1 MEIDVSYR
9 IVKTL
14 IDDMMGRY
22 RVDAVIGGV
31 PDDRDGINIQVDMY
45 EQWRHLVSKEL
56 VKNGLLREEYPRK
69 TLKEIE
75 TMSFKDILD
84 LRELYLRGKGYRD
97 EAEDK

>member
-1 MEIDVSYR
+1 MDIDVSYR

-45 EQWRHLVSKEL
+45 EHWRYLISKEL
-56 VKNGLLREEYPRK
+56 VKNGLLQEEYTRK
-69 TLKEIE
+69 PLKEIE
-75 TMSFKDILD
+75 NMSFKDILD
-84 LRELYLRGKGYRD
+84 LRELYLKGMGYGD
-97 EAEDK
+97 ECEDK